1 MNYNCHGKRQTGLP
15 CGSRMMKA
23 RAGPGERRMPP
34 PKGMVW
40 MSEKLEFMIV
50 VDMQNDFVSGSLGS
64 EMARAIVPDVA
75 EAVERFI
82 SEDRGRL
89 IFTKDT
95 HEENYM
101 ETSEGRHLPIP
112 HCVRGTWGN
121 EIIPELAGYA
131 SREGA
136 VIVEKKTFGSV
147 GLPGIIRAAAAE
159 DKGEKSAD
167 GTAGESFAFYLLGL
181 CTDICVVSNALLLKA
196 NFPEASF
203 RVDSRCCAGVTRKSH
218 EAALET
224 MKMCHIEV
232 V

>member
-82 SEDRGRL
+82 SSRRTP
-89 IFTKDT
+89 TK
-95 HEENYM
+95 
-101 ETSEGRHLPIP
+101 
-112 HCVRGTWGN
+112 
-121 EIIPELAGYA
+121 
-131 SREGA
+131 
-136 VIVEKKTFGSV
+136 
-147 GLPGIIRAAAAE
+147 
-159 DKGEKSAD
+159 
-167 GTAGESFAFYLLGL
+167 
-181 CTDICVVSNALLLKA
+181 
-196 NFPEASF
+196 
-203 RVDSRCCAGVTRKSH
+203 
-218 EAALET
+218 
-224 MKMCHIEV
+224 
-232 V
+232 